1 MGHDFKQPLREQ
13 GREAGWTVDKGAVN
27 EQATAGGDWGPVP
40 VGPLGGTEHT
50 SELSHE
56 GQGSRGV

>member
-1 MGHDFKQPLREQ
+1 MRQDG
-13 GREAGWTVDKGAVN
+13 EAVDKGAVN